1 MAAVIA
7 SRGRSAGSL
16 PAYGSRTPIIR
27 AEPRRAGQGK
37 AESPDVPTSRVRRA
51 ESLAGSKPFSGGNSR
66 ILRGAGR
73 L

>member
-27 AEPRRAGQGK
+27 AEPRKAGQGRK
-37 AESPDVPTSRVRRA
+37 PRCPDISGPP
-51 ESLAGSKPFSGGNSR
+51 GGKPCR
-66 ILRGAGR
+66 IQAVFGR
-73 L
+73 KFTNIARCRPA